1 MDRFTAGWLDS
12 PEPPQRSQNK
22 GEEPAMRSW
31 STIGKRETRDV
42 ANRSAPVSLALLTL
56 VTAWVTAG
64 CATTPTEPSVN
75 DCVAMTEEE
84 LQQPIHIE
92 RFHIFDHTGIYRHRI
107 RVSIEVGLDEQGY
120 VTYPRVTESN
130 VSKGINEEIVSA
142 VSQWRWC
149 PQFSQRLEGGRFEI
163 PFDIPVRNLG
173 GPDI

>member
-1 MDRFTAGWLDS
+1 
-12 PEPPQRSQNK
+12 
-22 GEEPAMRSW
+22 
-31 STIGKRETRDV
+31 
-42 ANRSAPVSLALLTL
+42 
-56 VTAWVTAG
+56 
-64 CATTPTEPSVN
+64 
-75 DCVAMTEEE
+75 MTEEE

-92 RFHIFDHTGIYRHRI
+92 RFHIIDHTGIYRHRV

-163 PFDIPVRNLG
+163 PFDIPMRNLG